1 MKYLTVFIICSL
13 FNLFANDLN
22 NNTTTTSSSSPE
34 VSKYMSNLEKVF
46 QNQDMTALKD
56 ISFSNE
62 DKTFINF
69 TNNLIN
75 SKILENS
82 FSGAIPLDLNKYSQA
97 IQNEMSKLLQTDLT
111 NNTFSKESYMK
122 NIKDAFVSG
131 FKEEVT
137 KEINS
142 MNLTDEEKQNIIGGM
157 NEIGNISQFNEYFDS
172 LSKEDIGGIEGTVTF
187 GGLSK
192 DSESLESSQSDTQY
206 SFTCKCDSAL
216 SKAFDKISEHIF
228 TDNLKP
234 LYSKLI
240 TLEEKIRDNIKT
252 AEEQTPLIEKS
263 NKFYVAKIVEA
274 QEYLHKLNLLL
285 QLNKVEE

>member
-75 SKILENS
+75 AKILENS

-131 FKEEVT
+131 FKEEAA

-157 NEIGNISQFNEYFDS
+157 NEIGNMSQFNEYFDS
-172 LSKEDIGGIEGTVTF
+172 LSKEDIGGTEGTETF
-187 GGLSK
+187 GGLSE
-192 DSESLESSQSDTQY
+192 DSESLESAQSDTQY
-206 SFTCKCDSAL
+206 SFACECNSAL
-216 SKAFDKISEHIF
+216 SKAFDKISEHII

-234 LYSKLI
+234 LYDKLT
-240 TLEEKIRDNIKT
+240 TLEEKIQDNIKT

-263 NKFYVAKIVEA
+263 NKFYAAKIVEA

-285 QLNKVEE
+285 QLNKVGK